1 MGGDLQDEVFQ
12 RYDCHLF
19 HLHARI
25 PDSAAILGREKGSI
39 VCAVEGKNQS
49 RISKRVK
56 TVENMGRSRQ
66 KAKNRIPVTIE
77 SRSEQDTFEIA
88 KDLATKLLPGSIV
101 CLNGDLGTGKTVF
114 AKGFAKGLGIEEN
127 ITSPTFTIVQSYENG
142 KTFHHFD
149 VYRISDISEMD
160 EIGYEEYFFGDA
172 VCLIEWAGLIEE
184 LIPEDAIQVSI
195 QKDLN
200 KGLDYRRIEIVS

>member
-1 MGGDLQDEVFQ
+1 
-12 RYDCHLF
+12 
-19 HLHARI
+19 
-25 PDSAAILGREKGSI
+25 
-39 VCAVEGKNQS
+39 
-49 RISKRVK
+49 
-56 TVENMGRSRQ
+56 MGRSRQ

-172 VCLIEWAGLIEE
+172 ICLIEWAGLIEE

-195 QKDLN
+195 KKDLN